1 MVDGAEEEPTV
12 CLALLSAGVAE
23 GPGVAEHRPSRAH
36 AHLGALSERR
46 KASVSVGGRRPRGWE
61 SGKNGSGEEKPAK
74 VRCQKFDKCS
84 GPGV

>member
-1 MVDGAEEEPTV
+1 MDGAEEEPTV

-46 KASVSVGGRRPRGWE
+46 KASVSVGGEEAERVGIGKKWFGRRKARE
-61 SGKNGSGEEKPAK
+61 S
-74 VRCQKFDKCS
+74 
-84 GPGV
+84 